1 MDLHI
6 PQVLLVLRWLLFGI
20 LSILLRIKQKYKKKY
35 FNQVQAIKKAESFF
49 NLNTLISIL
58 RNLSNHLNKSYIGL
72 QLLQHGNRLPKD
84 LYVYSLAQFLTFKYK
99 PESLRSMSGHLG
111 VLGCS

>member
-1 MDLHI
+1 
-6 PQVLLVLRWLLFGI
+6 
-20 LSILLRIKQKYKKKY
+20 
-35 FNQVQAIKKAESFF
+35 VQAIKKAESFF